1 MDKKSILLVD
11 DEVKTLKYFLRAL
24 GSRFQVYSAS
34 SASEALQIM
43 EGREIGVIVTDQRM
57 PESSGV
63 ELLSV
68 VRDRYPQTAR
78 VLTTAYSDLD
88 TLVGA
93 INSGAVFSF
102 VSKPWEMR
110 ELEDVLAKALDHH
123 ESLVRDEL
131 LREGRLNDLKMRF
144 LEDRAYDVGL
154 IAAKMGHYVHNALCP
169 VTFLMEQLLDHNN
182 DHGFLSTEFLR
193 NVQAH
198 VQEVSQTLKELE
210 QISAPVRKQAVEP
223 LNLERLLDS
232 ALKKT
237 EVLRE
242 RKQMR
247 VEKSIPDDIP
257 PVQGSEAQIEKLFR
271 FMLAE
276 EVVSLPADS
285 LVKIRF
291 SAHEVDR
298 EILGVNVEFEDF
310 VAVGPRI
317 SEESLLH
324 PFNLRGTN
332 PREFGIFLISC
343 YFIVRHHG
351 GSMSARIKG
360 ERGVTYSFMLPVQPS
375 ECGVERL
382 EDHPIS
388 PGP

>member
-1 MDKKSILLVD
+1 VDKKAILLVD
-11 DEVKTLKYFLRAL
+11 DELKNLKYFLRAL
-24 GSRFQVYSAS
+24 GSRFQVFSAA
-34 SASEALQIM
+34 SASEALQILQ
-43 EGREIGVIVTDQRM
+43 GREIGVIVTDQRM

-102 VSKPWEMR
+102 VSKPWEMK
-110 ELEDVLAKALDHH
+110 ELEDVLTKALDHH

-131 LREGRLNDLKMRF
+131 LREGRLHDLKMRF
-144 LEDRAYDVGL
+144 LEDRAYDVGI

-193 NVQAH
+193 NVQEH

-210 QISAPVRKQAVEP
+210 QISVPLRKQALEP
-223 LNLERLLDS
+223 VDLEGLLDS

-237 EVLRE
+237 AVLRE
-242 RKQMR
+242 RKQMH
-247 VEKSIPDDIP
+247 VEKSIPADIP
-257 PVQGSEAQIEKLFR
+257 LVIGSKSQIEKLFR

-285 LVKIRF
+285 QVKIRF
-291 SAHEVDR
+291 SVHEVDG

-310 VAVGPRI
+310 VAVGPRV

-360 ERGVTYSFMLPVQPS
+360 ERGVTYSFMLPVQMAD
-375 ECGVERL
+375 CGVERL

>member
-1 MDKKSILLVD
+1 MEKKAILLVD

-24 GSRFQVYSAS
+24 GNRYRVFSAA
-34 SASEALQIM
+34 SAREALEIM
-43 EGREIGVIVTDQRM
+43 ERREIGVIVTDQRM

-63 ELLSV
+63 ELLNI

-110 ELEDVLAKALDHH
+110 ELEDVLNKALAHH
-123 ESLVRDEL
+123 EALVRDEM
-131 LREGRLNDLKMRF
+131 LRGGRLQDLKMRL

-169 VTFLMEQLLDHNN
+169 VNFLMEQLLDHNA
-182 DHGFLSTEFLR
+182 DRRSLSREFLQ

-198 VQEVSQTLKELE
+198 VREVSQTLKDLE
-210 QISAPVRKQAVEP
+210 QICVPIRRQALKP
-223 LNLERLLDS
+223 LDLERILES
-232 ALKKT
+232 ALQKT
-237 EVLRE
+237 AVLRE
-242 RKQMR
+242 RKRLQ
-247 VEKSIPDDIP
+247 VETSIPEGIP
-257 PVQGSEAQIEKLFR
+257 LVRGVAAQIEKLFR
-271 FMLAE
+271 FMIAE

-285 LVKIRF
+285 EVRIRF
-291 SAHEVDR
+291 SVPEGDG
-298 EILGVNVEFEDF
+298 EILGVNVEFEDD
-310 VAVGPRI
+310 AVVSPRV
-317 SEESLLH
+317 SAESLLH
-324 PFNLRGTN
+324 PFNLRGSN

-351 GSMSARIKG
+351 GSMSARIRSEG
-360 ERGVTYSFMLPVQPS
+360 GVTYSFMLPAFSS
-375 ECGVERL
+375 ECGIEL
-382 EDHPIS
+382 FEDHPLS

>member
-1 MDKKSILLVD
+1 VDKKAILLVD

-24 GSRFQVYSAS
+24 GSRYLVFSAA

-43 EGREIGVIVTDQRM
+43 ERREIGVIVTDQRM

-102 VSKPWEMR
+102 VSKPWEMK
-110 ELEDVLAKALDHH
+110 ELEDVLVKALDHH
-123 ESLVRDEL
+123 ETLVRDEL
-131 LREGRLNDLKMRF
+131 LREGRLQDLKMRF
-144 LEDRAYDVGL
+144 IEDRAYDVGL
-154 IAAKMGHYVHNALCP
+154 IAARMGHYVHNALCP
-169 VTFLMEQLLDHNN
+169 VTFLMEQLLDHSN
-182 DHGFLSTEFLR
+182 DRGVLSTEFLR

-198 VQEVSQTLKELE
+198 VLEVSQTLKELE
-210 QISAPVRKQAVEP
+210 QISVPLRRQAVKT
-223 LNLERLLDS
+223 LDLEKLLDS
-232 ALKKT
+232 ALEKT
-237 EVLRE
+237 AVLRE
-242 RKQMR
+242 RKQMQ
-247 VEKSIPDDIP
+247 VEKFLPAGIPL
-257 PVQGSEAQIEKLFR
+257 VRGVEAQIEKLFR

-285 LVKIRF
+285 TVKIRF
-291 SAHEVDR
+291 AVHEVDG
-298 EILGVNVEFEDF
+298 EVLGVNVEFEDF
-310 VAVGPRI
+310 VAVSPRI

-324 PFNLRGTN
+324 PFNLRGSN

-351 GSMSARIKG
+351 GAMSARIKG
-360 ERGVTYSFMLPVQPS
+360 EGGVTYSFLLPAHPAES
-375 ECGVERL
+375 GIERF
-382 EDHPIS
+382 EDHPLQ
-388 PGP
+388 PGL